1 MYNAPMKEFSQKT
14 KYRQLVYSIPVLL
27 ILLLILFFIAKG
39 SFGIYQKYTLS
50 KNELNNSKSDLS
62 ALEEKKNH
70 IYQKV
75 EKLNTET
82 GIEKEI
88 RSKFNVAKEGEKL
101 VVIVDDAP
109 EEVIVEEEK
118 GFFKRLFNHD

>member
-1 MYNAPMKEFSQKT
+1 MYNALMREFSQKRRY
-14 KYRQLVYSIPVLL
+14 KQMMYSFPVLL

-39 SFGIYQKYTLS
+39 SFGIYQKYSLS
-50 KNELNNSKSDLS
+50 KNELNSSKEDLVI
-62 ALEEKKNH
+62 LEEKKNYIH
-70 IYQKV
+70 QKV
-75 EKLNTET
+75 EKLKTET

-88 RSKFNVAKEGEKL
+88 RSKFNVAREGEKM

-118 GFFKRLFNHD
+118 GFFKKLFSHD